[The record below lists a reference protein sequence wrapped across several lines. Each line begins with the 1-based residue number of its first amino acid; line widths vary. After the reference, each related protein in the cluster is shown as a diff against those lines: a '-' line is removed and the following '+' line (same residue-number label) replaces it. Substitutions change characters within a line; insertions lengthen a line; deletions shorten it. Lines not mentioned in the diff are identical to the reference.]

1 MPIYKLKQSALA
13 ETRKKGWRLG
23 DQLMVYGSWHS
34 LASFFIQRHRGCQHI
49 DACQIEVSRQWP
61 RGGIFVLESWS
72 PASIERRQQSKCSYL
87 KMININVD
95 LAVKDAMFSLWCRDH
110 CISGQKLSGQNF
122 KIWNAKRYQKMIG
135 IALVELKE
143 VHWFWKF
150 QGCL

>member
-1 MPIYKLKQSALA
+1 MLKQSGLA
-13 ETRKKGWRLG
+13 ETRKKGWGPG

-87 KMININVD
+87 KMISINVD
-95 LAVKDAMFSLWCRDH
+95 LAVKDAMFSLWSTHEIILAHVVGCHGIWRLAASKSPRWSNH
-110 CISGQKLSGQNF
+110 HNIQNC
-122 KIWNAKRYQKMIG
+122 QG
-135 IALVELKE
+135 PE
-143 VHWFWKF
+143 VKFVGFWS
-150 QGCL
+150 